1 MAKKQGWEKGL
12 GKFAKDGP
20 KNGPRVTNTRV
31 PTPESI
37 TDASRRP
44 GEDWSDQIY
53 NEHYPIRG
61 VRKGFS

>member
-1 MAKKQGWEKGL
+1 MAKKKQGWEKGL
-12 GKFAKDGP
+12 GTFAKDDNSLP
-20 KNGPRVTNTRV
+20 VRQSRV

-44 GEDWSDQIY
+44 GKDWSDQIY
-53 NEHYPIRG
+53 NEDYPIRG

>member
-1 MAKKQGWEKGL
+1 MARKQGWEKGL

-20 KNGPRVTNTRV
+20 NNGPRVTNSRV

-53 NEHYPIRG
+53 NEDYPIRG